1 MVFLLRA
8 PDRPHPDPY
17 FSNLYVDHGLWT
29 QLLLCLGGIILIWS
43 WLLFYVTGGL
53 FFFFFF
59 QLSIWM
65 GLEYFSPVITFHH
78 LGWYV
83 LQKAAPIYQ
92 GRLHYCSQILIAS
105 PGGRIMS
112 SYPMETGP
120 SHVAWL

>member
-53 FFFFFF
+53 FFFFFSNCPF
-59 QLSIWM
+59 GWDLSI
-65 GLEYFSPVITFHH
+65 S
-78 LGWYV
+78 
-83 LQKAAPIYQ
+83 AP
-92 GRLHYCSQILIAS
+92 
-105 PGGRIMS
+105 
-112 SYPMETGP
+112 
-120 SHVAWL
+120 